1 MAKNLTVEQKLEV
14 LKTYNVNVEY
24 DKDGAFRVVNYKKE
38 FNIFEIGNAIGDCTM
53 DVSDSYDEN
62 GAGTGHIY
70 FICLCEPWGYVGTQ
84 KIAREIGNE
93 EIVGICFDDEREN
106 IMSVDTI
113 FYKGN
118 LALTEDIKF
127 PEVTIS
133 FSDDIGEKAL
143 IGMLLLTLFSLKYSL
158 RDKLMS
164 LFYNDNYIEE
174 IYKKQLNKDTKI
186 IMPEMIT
193 DIDYTGDRDEL
204 LLKDILSSDNIVT
217 YHYNEII
224 KRIEQLIL

>member
-1 MAKNLTVEQKLEV
+1 
-14 LKTYNVNVEY
+14 
-24 DKDGAFRVVNYKKE
+24 
-38 FNIFEIGNAIGDCTM
+38 
-53 DVSDSYDEN
+53 
-62 GAGTGHIY
+62 
-70 FICLCEPWGYVGTQ
+70 
-84 KIAREIGNE
+84 
-93 EIVGICFDDEREN
+93 
-106 IMSVDTI
+106 
-113 FYKGN
+113 
-118 LALTEDIKF
+118 
-127 PEVTIS
+127 
-133 FSDDIGEKAL
+133 
-143 IGMLLLTLFSLKYSL
+143 
-158 RDKLMS
+158 MS

>member
-1 MAKNLTVEQKLEV
+1 
-14 LKTYNVNVEY
+14 
-24 DKDGAFRVVNYKKE
+24 
-38 FNIFEIGNAIGDCTM
+38 M
-53 DVSDSYDEN
+53 D
-62 GAGTGHIY
+62 
-70 FICLCEPWGYVGTQ
+70 
-84 KIAREIGNE
+84 
-93 EIVGICFDDEREN
+93 
-106 IMSVDTI
+106 
-113 FYKGN
+113 
-118 LALTEDIKF
+118 
-127 PEVTIS
+127 
-133 FSDDIGEKAL
+133 
-143 IGMLLLTLFSLKYSL
+143 LLTLFSLKYSL

-164 LFYNDNYIEE
+164 LFYNDSYIEE

>member
-1 MAKNLTVEQKLEV
+1 
-14 LKTYNVNVEY
+14 
-24 DKDGAFRVVNYKKE
+24 
-38 FNIFEIGNAIGDCTM
+38 
-53 DVSDSYDEN
+53 
-62 GAGTGHIY
+62 
-70 FICLCEPWGYVGTQ
+70 
-84 KIAREIGNE
+84 
-93 EIVGICFDDEREN
+93 
-106 IMSVDTI
+106 
-113 FYKGN
+113 
-118 LALTEDIKF
+118 
-127 PEVTIS
+127 
-133 FSDDIGEKAL
+133 
-143 IGMLLLTLFSLKYSL
+143 MLLLTLFSLKYSL